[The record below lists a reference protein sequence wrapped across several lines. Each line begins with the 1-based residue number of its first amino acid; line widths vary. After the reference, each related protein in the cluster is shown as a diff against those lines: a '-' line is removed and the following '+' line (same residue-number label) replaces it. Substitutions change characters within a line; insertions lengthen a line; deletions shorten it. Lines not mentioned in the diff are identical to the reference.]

1 VLRPAEH
8 DERRRRGAPLRS
20 LLSWLISCD
29 LTSPE
34 LSRVG
39 NPALG
44 AGAGPRTEA
53 VTEVSKFV
61 NSTSL
66 PRRRSAA
73 TRRSIVDGGA
83 IRSRSPTTTK
93 VSAAPLCPEGFG
105 VPSTPQNGAPR
116 PIQAAGEADPKASE
130 QARARRCPALVCR
143 NIRRFGSRSRPF
155 GRVRTICNPRA
166 GVTGRLRLLQVHAS
180 AVSVGAPH
188 ALQAVCRAGTQ
199 RCTSCSNASRAKGG
213 AASPSPGGPRVPPA
227 GRWRLRRP
235 APHGGGALACPSRAS
250 SRDRGGRTSRTRAT
264 SACSTGSPR
273 PRPSC
278 PGPR

>member
-93 VSAAPLCPEGFG
+93 VSAAPLCPEG
-105 VPSTPQNGAPR
+105 VWRSKHAAEWRSAPHPGRWRGER
-116 PIQAAGEADPKASE
+116 PRAQAHPKASE

-235 APHGGGALACPSRAS
+235 APHGGGALAWPCTLMAA
-250 SRDRGGRTSRTRAT
+250 RGKAAT
-264 SACSTGSPR
+264 VPGSQ
-273 PRPSC
+273 
-278 PGPR
+278 